1 MSLARF
7 DDGGPDLAIR
17 HGPGHWPGLRSRY
30 LMDDA
35 LFPVAAPSLRGVDG
49 IADPADLL
57 AFPLLSDL
65 ALQGWP
71 DWFRAAGL
79 HGQRLPDMHMFNDST
94 DVMRARSEEHT
105 SELQSLM
112 RISYAVFC
120 LHKKKTYHN

>member
-17 HGPGHWPGLRSRY
+17 HGPGHWPGLRARH

-49 IADPADLL
+49 IAGPGDLL

-65 ALQGWP
+65 APQGWP
-71 DWFRAAGL
+71 DCFRTAGL

-94 DVMRARSEEHT
+94 NVMRPATLAERLGGKRVCSECE
-105 SELQSLM
+105 S
-112 RISYAVFC
+112 R
-120 LHKKKTYHN
+120 